1 MHKSIPV
8 PTQARGRRGS
18 LFKERLLL
26 VSPEIAFIGDSILAK
41 FAEDGQAVWEK
52 NYSHLNSGN
61 MGTVG
66 DSTQM
71 LIEKLERDMLPLE
84 DTQIVVLMIG
94 ATDLRHK
101 LKVSVVFDQI
111 RKIIQMLQAGCR
123 SGVKIM
129 ILGVLPRGDSNVDCN
144 DAIAE
149 TNEMLT
155 NLENG
160 FTMRFVT
167 LQSQFYDKEKNKIRE
182 ELFHTDRIN
191 LNEKGYE
198 VLANAIHPVLQEFLQ
213 SK

>member
-1 MHKSIPV
+1 MSPSIYC
-8 PTQARGRRGS
+8 GYLS
-18 LFKERLLL
+18 
-26 VSPEIAFIGDSILAK
+26 AFIGDSILAK

-111 RKIIQMLQAGCR
+111 RKIIQMLQ
-123 SGVKIM
+123 VF
-129 ILGVLPRGDSNVDCN
+129 RGS
-144 DAIAE
+144 
-149 TNEMLT
+149 T
-155 NLENG
+155 
-160 FTMRFVT
+160 FS
-167 LQSQFYDKEKNKIRE
+167 LQKK
-182 ELFHTDRIN
+182 LC
-191 LNEKGYE
+191 
-198 VLANAIHPVLQEFLQ
+198 
-213 SK
+213 